1 MTDRSGLDLLAGKYF
16 LAPFPHDEQGIVEAV
31 VDDGH
36 CLVRFE
42 AEGNRPEAFAVA
54 ALSDI
59 VRAGNTGGEDEVPH
73 WLFFDGLEQR
83 ARAVQ
88 GVDQ

>member
-1 MTDRSGLDLLAGKYF
+1 MTGRVSWK
-16 LAPFPHDEQGIVEAV
+16 PSSTTGIASFV
-31 VDDGH
+31 
-36 CLVRFE
+36 FE
-42 AEGNRPEAFAVA
+42 AEGNRPEAFAVV